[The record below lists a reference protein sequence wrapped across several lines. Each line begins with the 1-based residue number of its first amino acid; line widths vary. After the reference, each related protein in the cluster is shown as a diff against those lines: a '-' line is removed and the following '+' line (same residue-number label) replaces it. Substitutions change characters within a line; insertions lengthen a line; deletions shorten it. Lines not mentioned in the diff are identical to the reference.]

1 MAHPTLIAVMSI
13 FFISVVIVIIVY
25 IRHRKRREQQSQN
38 RETVNSSYGA
48 LLLESMGQN
57 RTKVL
62 LIYEIENERIQQKAL
77 ILRQRLLA
85 EGVAQVTKITCKLNI
100 MV

>member
-1 MAHPTLIAVMSI
+1 MIAVMSI

-57 RTKVL
+57 RTKVM
-62 LIYEIENERIQQKAL
+62 LIYERIQQKAL